1 MHEDFRFKIIC
12 DPVHGEIPISRLEQ
26 RLIDSPSFQRLR
38 NLKQLGLASLV
49 YPNATHSRFAHS
61 LGVFRIMSRV
71 IDLLLDKEHFNQDD
85 KRKMRIAALLHD
97 IGHYPY
103 SHLMEFID
111 RDERYRPTLLAREHT
126 KSGGAA
132 KRARYPNHEKIGQ
145 LIITKRPDLV
155 DILASEQI
163 QPAEIAS
170 IISGEHSNAAYNR
183 LMKSSLDMDRMDYLV
198 RDSLGTGVPYGRIDL
213 NYLLSNLDVVK
224 EKDEDGQEIADVVL
238 SSKAATATEHFLIAR
253 YFMHKVVY
261 FHKTT
266 FGFEALL
273 RHILFIMRDR
283 GDIYADGAA
292 IETMIL
298 SDAEFLSFHDGYIDG
313 KIQEIAKGSGGEPLI
328 ELCRLLKNRTPP
340 KLLHEVAVLQEA
352 SHGDNSSYV
361 LFRKDKVKKIR
372 DIAAKHGLA
381 EEFWIWEELPK
392 DVSFESLGPF
402 VPLSQVED
410 IKPGE
415 AAELIRIRTPDGKVR
430 KLVEGPHSI
439 IHHLSK
445 LRLQMSRLYLAK
457 PVPEGQL
464 KEIQAEVRSWANPD
478 LTSSPGDFQH
488 QVHAYRSGRGRA

>member
-1 MHEDFRFKIIC
+1 MGEDFRYKIIC

-49 YPNATHSRFAHS
+49 YPNATHTRFAHS
-61 LGVFRIMSRV
+61 LGVFCIMSRV
-71 IDLLLDKEHFNQDD
+71 IDLFRDKGHFNEAD

-111 RDERYRPTLLAREHT
+111 RDDRYRPTLLAKE
-126 KSGGAA
+126 SAGAGGAV
-132 KRARYPNHEKIGQ
+132 KRERYPKHEKVGQ
-145 LIITKRPDLV
+145 LIITKRPDIV
-155 DILASEQI
+155 EILASEEI
-163 QPAEIAS
+163 DPAEIAS

-183 LMKSSLDMDRMDYLV
+183 LIKSSLDMDRMDYLV

-224 EKDEDGQEIADVVL
+224 EKDEDGQEIVDVVL

-283 GDIYADGAA
+283 GDIYEDGVA
-292 IETMIL
+292 IESMIMD
-298 SDAEFLSFHDGYIDG
+298 DAEFLNFHDGYIDG
-313 KIQEIAKGSGGEPLI
+313 KLQELTKASGSGPLI

-340 KLLHEVAVLQEA
+340 KLLHEVAVLKEA
-352 SHGDNSSYV
+352 SHDDNSSYA
-361 LFRKDKVKKIR
+361 LFRKDKVRKIK

-402 VPLSQVED
+402 VPLSQMED

-415 AAELIRIRTPDGKVR
+415 AAELIRIRRPDGAVR
-430 KLVEGPHSI
+430 KLVEDPHSI

-457 PVPEGQL
+457 PVSESKL
-464 KEIQAEVRSWANPD
+464 DEIRAEVRSWAKPD
-478 LTSSPGDFQH
+478 
-488 QVHAYRSGRGRA
+488 